1 MVRRRKHCLLRS
13 KKESE
18 EKFYLVGDK
27 ACEEV
32 EDVVDIIGVATLDLI

>member
-1 MVRRRKHCLLRS
+1 MKRRKDCLLRS

-18 EKFYLVGDK
+18 GKFRLVGYK

-32 EDVVDIIGVATLDLI
+32 EDVVDNIGVATLDLI